1 MDKEQKLQL
10 KKIVKNPA
18 VSWIFGV
25 SGKLKLGVL
34 LLVLLN
40 SAISISAVAF
50 ALVLREAI
58 DGAVSGN
65 KMVFLKFVIILG
77 LIMVGQIAAR
87 GVIRFLDEY
96 VRSGMENV
104 IKTRLYE
111 TILSRK
117 YSAITAFH
125 TGELLNRITN
135 DAVVVAD
142 GFVQI
147 IPGIIAMLVKLAG
160 AAAVLFVL
168 DYRFSV
174 IFFAGGGLVLIFTTL
189 FRRVMKKL
197 HKDVQ
202 AADGV
207 LRSYLSENL
216 GSLMV
221 LKTFGA
227 ERKSIDTS
235 KQYMDKHRFM
245 RMKRNKFSNICNVGF
260 GLVMNGGYIFGL
272 CWCSFGILHGSIT
285 YGTLS
290 AVLQLVDQLWAPLAN
305 MTGYLPKFYGMLS
318 SAERCMELET
328 LEEEHVES
336 QFSRD
341 YCRELY
347 KDMTS
352 IECKNITFRY
362 EDDII
367 LENADISIGKG
378 ELITIMGNSGAGKST
393 LLKLLLAI
401 YEPEKGTLEIKTEKE
416 SYALTEKYRKMF
428 AYVPQGNFLMSG
440 NVTSAIASLDDTSAD
455 VDMDKVKAVAHIAC
469 ADTFVEKLEHG
480 YDTLIGERGMG
491 ISEGQ
496 AQRLAI
502 ARALYTDAPVLLLDE
517 ATSALD
523 EQIEKKVLKNIRE
536 LTDKTV
542 IIVSHRKAVLEVC
555 DRCVVL
561 EDKHFEYWRVSYR
574 ASCKCC
580 GWQAGA

>member
-10 KKIVKNPA
+10 NKIVKNPA
-18 VSWIFGV
+18 MSWIFGV

-77 LIMVGQIAAR
+77 LIMLGQIAAR

-168 DYRFSV
+168 DYRFSI

-245 RMKRNKFSNICNVGF
+245 RMKRNRFSNICNVGF

-347 KDMTS
+347 KDMTA

-367 LENADISIGKG
+367 LENADIFIGKG

-561 EDKHFEYWRVSYR
+561 EDKHFE
-574 ASCKCC
+574 
-580 GWQAGA
+580 

>member
-18 VSWIFGV
+18 MSWIFGV
-25 SGKLKLGVL
+25 SGKLKVGVL

-117 YSAITAFH
+117 YSAITAYH

-168 DYRFSV
+168 DYRFSI

-245 RMKRNKFSNICNVGF
+245 RMKRNRFSNICNVGF

-347 KDMTS
+347 KDMTA

-523 EQIEKKVLKNIRE
+523 EQIEKNVLKNIRE

-561 EDKHFEYWRVSYR
+561 EDKHFE
-574 ASCKCC
+574 
-580 GWQAGA
+580 

>member
-18 VSWIFGV
+18 MSWIFGV

-347 KDMTS
+347 KDMTA

-367 LENADISIGKG
+367 LENADIYIGKG

-440 NVTSAIASLDDTSAD
+440 NVTSAIASLDDTSVD

-561 EDKHFEYWRVSYR
+561 EDKHFE
-574 ASCKCC
+574 
-580 GWQAGA
+580 

>member
-18 VSWIFGV
+18 MSWIFGV
-25 SGKLKLGVL
+25 SGKLKVGVL

-117 YSAITAFH
+117 YSAITAYH

-245 RMKRNKFSNICNVGF
+245 RMKRNRFSNICNVGF

-347 KDMTS
+347 KDMTA

-416 SYALTEKYRKMF
+416 SYALTERYRKMF

-555 DRCVVL
+555 NRCVVL
-561 EDKHFEYWRVSYR
+561 EDKHFE
-574 ASCKCC
+574 
-580 GWQAGA
+580 

>member
-18 VSWIFGV
+18 MSWIFGV

-77 LIMVGQIAAR
+77 LIMLGQIAAR

-168 DYRFSV
+168 DYRFSI

-290 AVLQLVDQLWAPLAN
+290 VVLQLVDQLWAPLAN

-347 KDMTS
+347 KDMTA

-440 NVTSAIASLDDTSAD
+440 NVTSAIASLDDTNAD

-561 EDKHFEYWRVSYR
+561 EDKHFE
-574 ASCKCC
+574 
-580 GWQAGA
+580 

>member
-18 VSWIFGV
+18 MSWIFGV

-147 IPGIIAMLVKLAG
+147 IPGIIAMLVKLVG

-174 IFFAGGGLVLIFTTL
+174 IFFAGGGIVLVFTTL
-189 FRRVMKKL
+189 FRRVMKRL

-347 KDMTS
+347 KDMTA

-416 SYALTEKYRKMF
+416 NYALTEKYRKMF

-561 EDKHFEYWRVSYR
+561 EDKHFE
-574 ASCKCC
+574 
-580 GWQAGA
+580 

>member
-10 KKIVKNPA
+10 NKIVKNPA
-18 VSWIFGV
+18 MSWIFGV

-96 VRSGMENV
+96 VRSSMENV

-347 KDMTS
+347 KDTTA

-401 YEPEKGTLEIKTEKE
+401 YEPEKGTLEIKTDKE

-440 NVTSAIASLDDTSAD
+440 NVTSAIASLDDTNAD

-561 EDKHFEYWRVSYR
+561 EDKHFE
-574 ASCKCC
+574 
-580 GWQAGA
+580 

>member
-18 VSWIFGV
+18 MSWIFGV

-147 IPGIIAMLVKLAG
+147 IPGIIAMLVKLVG

-174 IFFAGGGLVLIFTTL
+174 IFFAGGGIVLVFTTL
-189 FRRVMKKL
+189 FRRVMKRL

-347 KDMTS
+347 KDMTA

-455 VDMDKVKAVAHIAC
+455 VDMDKVKAVAHIVC

-561 EDKHFEYWRVSYR
+561 EDKHFE
-574 ASCKCC
+574 
-580 GWQAGA
+580 

>member
-18 VSWIFGV
+18 MSWIFGV

-77 LIMVGQIAAR
+77 LIMLGQIAAR

-197 HKDVQ
+197 HTDVQ

-227 ERKSIDTS
+227 ERKST
-235 KQYMDKHRFM
+235 Q
-245 RMKRNKFSNICNVGF
+245 
-260 GLVMNGGYIFGL
+260 
-272 CWCSFGILHGSIT
+272 
-285 YGTLS
+285 
-290 AVLQLVDQLWAPLAN
+290 
-305 MTGYLPKFYGMLS
+305 
-318 SAERCMELET
+318 
-328 LEEEHVES
+328 
-336 QFSRD
+336 
-341 YCRELY
+341 
-347 KDMTS
+347 
-352 IECKNITFRY
+352 
-362 EDDII
+362 
-367 LENADISIGKG
+367 
-378 ELITIMGNSGAGKST
+378 
-393 LLKLLLAI
+393 
-401 YEPEKGTLEIKTEKE
+401 
-416 SYALTEKYRKMF
+416 
-428 AYVPQGNFLMSG
+428 
-440 NVTSAIASLDDTSAD
+440 
-455 VDMDKVKAVAHIAC
+455 
-469 ADTFVEKLEHG
+469 
-480 YDTLIGERGMG
+480 
-491 ISEGQ
+491 
-496 AQRLAI
+496 
-502 ARALYTDAPVLLLDE
+502 
-517 ATSALD
+517 
-523 EQIEKKVLKNIRE
+523 
-536 LTDKTV
+536 
-542 IIVSHRKAVLEVC
+542 
-555 DRCVVL
+555 
-561 EDKHFEYWRVSYR
+561 
-574 ASCKCC
+574 
-580 GWQAGA
+580 

>member
-18 VSWIFGV
+18 MSWIFGV

-117 YSAITAFH
+117 YSAITAYH

-235 KQYMDKHRFM
+235 KQYIDKHRFM
-245 RMKRNKFSNICNVGF
+245 RMKRNRFSNICNVGF

-347 KDMTS
+347 KDMTA

-416 SYALTEKYRKMF
+416 SYALTERYRKMF

-561 EDKHFEYWRVSYR
+561 EDKHFE
-574 ASCKCC
+574 
-580 GWQAGA
+580 

>member
-1 MDKEQKLQL
+1 MRLLQQMMVTIGIANISDCCVYYL
-10 KKIVKNPA
+10 AGSSNIVIKVLVFLSGSWLFLGNVMIGYIWAKFIMVHMNIPFSDIRRKIYRT
-18 VSWIFGV
+18 IG
-25 SGKLKLGVL
+25 LIL
-34 LLVLLN
+34 
-40 SAISISAVAF
+40 
-50 ALVLREAI
+50 
-58 DGAVSGN
+58 

-147 IPGIIAMLVKLAG
+147 IPGIIAMLVKLVG

-227 ERKSIDTS
+227 ERKSIDIS

-328 LEEEHVES
+328 LEEENVES

-347 KDMTS
+347 KDMTA

-401 YEPEKGTLEIKTEKE
+401 YEPEKGTLEIKTDKE

-440 NVTSAIASLDDTSAD
+440 NVTSAIASLDDTNAD

-523 EQIEKKVLKNIRE
+523 EQIEKKVLKNIRK

-561 EDKHFEYWRVSYR
+561 EDKHFE
-574 ASCKCC
+574 
-580 GWQAGA
+580 

>member
-18 VSWIFGV
+18 MSWIFGV

-147 IPGIIAMLVKLAG
+147 IPGIIAMLVKLVG

-347 KDMTS
+347 KDMTA

-401 YEPEKGTLEIKTEKE
+401 YEPEKGTLELKTDKE
-416 SYALTEKYRKMF
+416 SYALTERYRKMF

-440 NVTSAIASLDDTSAD
+440 NVTSAIASLDDTNAG

-561 EDKHFEYWRVSYR
+561 EDKHFE
-574 ASCKCC
+574 
-580 GWQAGA
+580 

>member
-18 VSWIFGV
+18 MSWIFGV

-96 VRSGMENV
+96 VRSSMENV

-347 KDMTS
+347 KDMTA

-416 SYALTEKYRKMF
+416 SYALTERYRKMF

-542 IIVSHRKAVLEVC
+542 VIVSHRKAVLEVC

-561 EDKHFEYWRVSYR
+561 EDKHFE
-574 ASCKCC
+574 
-580 GWQAGA
+580 

>member
-18 VSWIFGV
+18 MSWIFGV

-77 LIMVGQIAAR
+77 LIMLGQIAAR

-117 YSAITAFH
+117 YSAITGFH

-168 DYRFSV
+168 DYRFSI

-245 RMKRNKFSNICNVGF
+245 RMKRNRFSNICNVGF

-347 KDMTS
+347 KDMTA

-416 SYALTEKYRKMF
+416 SYALTERYRKMF

-561 EDKHFEYWRVSYR
+561 EDKHFE
-574 ASCKCC
+574 
-580 GWQAGA
+580 

>member
-18 VSWIFGV
+18 MSWIFGV

-96 VRSGMENV
+96 VRSGIENV
-104 IKTRLYE
+104 IKTRLYK

-147 IPGIIAMLVKLAG
+147 IPGIIAMLVKLVG

-227 ERKSIDTS
+227 ERKSIETS

-245 RMKRNKFSNICNVGF
+245 RMKRNRFSNICNVGF

-347 KDMTS
+347 KDMTA

-401 YEPEKGTLEIKTEKE
+401 YEPEKGTLELKTDKE
-416 SYALTEKYRKMF
+416 SYALTERYRKMF

-440 NVTSAIASLDDTSAD
+440 NVTSAIASLDDTNAD

-536 LTDKTV
+536 LTDKMV

-561 EDKHFEYWRVSYR
+561 EDKHFE
-574 ASCKCC
+574 
-580 GWQAGA
+580 

>member
-10 KKIVKNPA
+10 NKIVKNPA
-18 VSWIFGV
+18 MSWIFGV

-96 VRSGMENV
+96 VRSSMENV

-347 KDMTS
+347 KDTTV

-401 YEPEKGTLEIKTEKE
+401 YEPEKGTLEIKTDKE

-440 NVTSAIASLDDTSAD
+440 NVTSAIASLDDTNAD

-561 EDKHFEYWRVSYR
+561 EDKHFE
-574 ASCKCC
+574 
-580 GWQAGA
+580 

>member
-10 KKIVKNPA
+10 NKIVKNPA
-18 VSWIFGV
+18 MSWIFGV

-40 SAISISAVAF
+40 SARSISAVAC

-77 LIMVGQIAAR
+77 LIMLGQIAAR

-168 DYRFSV
+168 DYRFSI

-245 RMKRNKFSNICNVGF
+245 RMKRNRFSNICNVGF

-347 KDMTS
+347 KDMTA

-561 EDKHFEYWRVSYR
+561 EDKHFE
-574 ASCKCC
+574 
-580 GWQAGA
+580 

>member
-10 KKIVKNPA
+10 NKIVKNPA
-18 VSWIFGV
+18 MSWIFGV

-117 YSAITAFH
+117 YSAITAYH

-147 IPGIIAMLVKLAG
+147 IPGLIAMLVKLAG

-347 KDMTS
+347 KDMTA

-561 EDKHFEYWRVSYR
+561 EDKHFE
-574 ASCKCC
+574 
-580 GWQAGA
+580 

>member
-18 VSWIFGV
+18 MSWIFGV

-117 YSAITAFH
+117 YSAITAYH

-347 KDMTS
+347 KDMTA

-440 NVTSAIASLDDTSAD
+440 NVTSAIASLDDTNAD

-561 EDKHFEYWRVSYR
+561 EE
-574 ASCKCC
+574 CC
-580 GWQAGA
+580 GWQAVA

>member
-18 VSWIFGV
+18 MSWIFGV

-117 YSAITAFH
+117 YSAITAYH

-245 RMKRNKFSNICNVGF
+245 RMKRNRFSNICNVGF

-347 KDMTS
+347 KDMTA

-401 YEPEKGTLEIKTEKE
+401 YEPEKGTLEVKTEKE

-440 NVTSAIASLDDTSAD
+440 NVTSAIVSLDDTSAD
-455 VDMDKVKAVAHIAC
+455 VDMDKVKAVEHMAC

-561 EDKHFEYWRVSYR
+561 EDKHFE
-574 ASCKCC
+574 
-580 GWQAGA
+580 

>member
-18 VSWIFGV
+18 MSWIFGV

-77 LIMVGQIAAR
+77 LIMLGQIAAR

-117 YSAITAFH
+117 YSVITAFH

-245 RMKRNKFSNICNVGF
+245 RMKRNRFSNICNVGF

-347 KDMTS
+347 KDMTA

-367 LENADISIGKG
+367 LENADIYIGKG

-561 EDKHFEYWRVSYR
+561 EDKHFE
-574 ASCKCC
+574 
-580 GWQAGA
+580 

>member
-18 VSWIFGV
+18 MSWIFGV

-117 YSAITAFH
+117 YSVITAFH

-245 RMKRNKFSNICNVGF
+245 RMKRNRFSNICNVGF

-347 KDMTS
+347 KGMTA

-523 EQIEKKVLKNIRE
+523 EQIEKNVLKNIRE

-561 EDKHFEYWRVSYR
+561 EDKHFE
-574 ASCKCC
+574 
-580 GWQAGA
+580 

>member
-18 VSWIFGV
+18 MSWIFGV

-40 SAISISAVAF
+40 SAISMSAVAF

-147 IPGIIAMLVKLAG
+147 IPGIIAMLVKLVG

-245 RMKRNKFSNICNVGF
+245 RMKRNRFSNICNVGF

-347 KDMTS
+347 KDMTA
-352 IECKNITFRY
+352 IECKKITFRY

-401 YEPEKGTLEIKTEKE
+401 YEPEKGTLEIKTDKE
-416 SYALTEKYRKMF
+416 SYALTERYRKMF

-440 NVTSAIASLDDTSAD
+440 NVTSAIASLDDTNAD

-523 EQIEKKVLKNIRE
+523 EQIEKKVLRNIRE

-561 EDKHFEYWRVSYR
+561 EDKHFE
-574 ASCKCC
+574 
-580 GWQAGA
+580 

>member
-10 KKIVKNPA
+10 NKIVKNPA
-18 VSWIFGV
+18 MSWIFGV

-77 LIMVGQIAAR
+77 LIMLGQIAAR

-168 DYRFSV
+168 DYRFSI

-245 RMKRNKFSNICNVGF
+245 RMKRNRFSNICNVGF

-347 KDMTS
+347 KDMTA

-523 EQIEKKVLKNIRE
+523 EQIEKNVLKNIRE

-555 DRCVVL
+555 DHCVVL
-561 EDKHFEYWRVSYR
+561 EDKHFE
-574 ASCKCC
+574 
-580 GWQAGA
+580 

>member
-18 VSWIFGV
+18 MSWIFGV

-117 YSAITAFH
+117 YSAITAYH

-245 RMKRNKFSNICNVGF
+245 RMKRNRFSNICNVGF

-347 KDMTS
+347 KDMTA

-523 EQIEKKVLKNIRE
+523 EQIEKNVLKNIRE

-561 EDKHFEYWRVSYR
+561 EDKHFE
-574 ASCKCC
+574 
-580 GWQAGA
+580 

>member
-18 VSWIFGV
+18 MSWIFGV

-40 SAISISAVAF
+40 SAISISAVVF

-77 LIMVGQIAAR
+77 LIMLGQIAAR

-117 YSAITAFH
+117 YSAITAYH

-347 KDMTS
+347 KDMTA

-367 LENADISIGKG
+367 LENADIYIGKG

-469 ADTFVEKLEHG
+469 ADTFVEKLEQG

-561 EDKHFEYWRVSYR
+561 EDKHFE
-574 ASCKCC
+574 
-580 GWQAGA
+580 

>member
-1 MDKEQKLQL
+1 MDKDNKPQL
-10 KKIVKNPA
+10 KMMFKNPA
-18 VSWIFGV
+18 LSWIFGV
-25 SGKLKLGVL
+25 SGRLKFGMFF
-34 LLVLLN
+34 LVLLN
-40 SAISISAVAF
+40 SAISLSAVAF

-58 DGAVSGN
+58 DGAVAGR
-65 KMVFLKFVIILG
+65 KIEFLKWAGVLA
-77 LIMVGQIAAR
+77 LIMLAQVAAR
-87 GVIRFLDEY
+87 AVIRFLEEY

-117 YSAITAFH
+117 YSSITAFH

-147 IPGIIAMLVKLAG
+147 IPGIIAMLVKLIG
-160 AAAVLFVL
+160 AAVVLFVL

-174 IFFAGGGLVLIFTTL
+174 IFFAGGALVLVFTTL

-227 ERKSIDTS
+227 EKKSIEAA
-235 KQYMDKHRFM
+235 KQYMEKHRSM
-245 RMKRNKFSNICNVGF
+245 RMKRNKFSNICNIGF

-272 CWCSFGILHGSIT
+272 CWCSFGILYGRIT

-290 AVLQLVDQLWAPLAN
+290 AVLQLVDQLWTPLAN
-305 MTGYLPKFYGMLS
+305 MTGYLPKFYAMLS
-318 SAERCMELET
+318 SAERCMEFET
-328 LEEEHVES
+328 LEEEHVKN
-336 QFSRD
+336 QYNRL
-341 YCRELY
+341 YCRKMY
-347 KDMTS
+347 DNMTA
-352 IECKNITFRY
+352 IECSNITFRY
-362 EDDII
+362 EDDIV
-367 LENADISIGKG
+367 LQNASLTVRKG
-378 ELITIMGNSGAGKST
+378 ELVTIMGNSGAGKST
-393 LLKLLLAI
+393 LLKLLLSI
-401 YEPEKGTLEIKTEKE
+401 YEPEQGSLEFVTEQGRI
-416 SYALTEKYRKMF
+416 AVTEAYRKMF

-440 NVTSAIASLDDTSAD
+440 NVTSAIASLDDSNAQI
-455 VDMDKVKAVAHIAC
+455 DMEKVRKAAHIAC
-469 ADTFVEKLEHG
+469 ADTFVEELEHG
-480 YDTLIGERGMG
+480 YDTLIGERGTG

-502 ARALYTDAPVLLLDE
+502 ARALYTDSPVLLLDE

-523 EQIEKKVLKNIRE
+523 EQIEKRVLKNIRE

-555 DRCVVL
+555 DRCVIL
-561 EDKHFEYWRVSYR
+561 EDKHFE
-574 ASCKCC
+574 
-580 GWQAGA
+580 

>member
-18 VSWIFGV
+18 MSWIFGV

-117 YSAITAFH
+117 YSAITAYH

-347 KDMTS
+347 KDMTA

-367 LENADISIGKG
+367 LENADIYIGKG

-469 ADTFVEKLEHG
+469 ADTFVEKLEQG

-496 AQRLAI
+496 AQRIAI

-561 EDKHFEYWRVSYR
+561 EDKHFE
-574 ASCKCC
+574 
-580 GWQAGA
+580 

>member
-18 VSWIFGV
+18 MSWIFGV
-25 SGKLKLGVL
+25 SGKLKLRVL

-147 IPGIIAMLVKLAG
+147 IPGIIAMLVKLVG

-347 KDMTS
+347 KDMTA

-401 YEPEKGTLEIKTEKE
+401 YEPEKGTLEIKTDKE

-440 NVTSAIASLDDTSAD
+440 NVTSAIASLDDTNAD

-469 ADTFVEKLEHG
+469 ADTFAEKLEHG

-561 EDKHFEYWRVSYR
+561 EDKHFE
-574 ASCKCC
+574 
-580 GWQAGA
+580 

>member
-18 VSWIFGV
+18 MSWIFGV

-117 YSAITAFH
+117 YSAITAYH

-160 AAAVLFVL
+160 AATVLFVL

-245 RMKRNKFSNICNVGF
+245 RMKRNRFSNICNVGF

-561 EDKHFEYWRVSYR
+561 EDKHFE
-574 ASCKCC
+574 
-580 GWQAGA
+580 

>member
-18 VSWIFGV
+18 MSWIFGV

-77 LIMVGQIAAR
+77 LLMVGQIAAR

-117 YSAITAFH
+117 YSAITAYH

-235 KQYMDKHRFM
+235 KHYMDKHRFM
-245 RMKRNKFSNICNVGF
+245 RMKRNRFSNICNVGF

-347 KDMTS
+347 KDMTA

-561 EDKHFEYWRVSYR
+561 EDKHFE
-574 ASCKCC
+574 
-580 GWQAGA
+580 

>member
-18 VSWIFGV
+18 MSWIFGV

-117 YSAITAFH
+117 YSAITAYH

-245 RMKRNKFSNICNVGF
+245 RMKRNRFSNICNVGF

-347 KDMTS
+347 KDMTA

-440 NVTSAIASLDDTSAD
+440 NVTSAIASLDDTSVD

-561 EDKHFEYWRVSYR
+561 EDKHFE
-574 ASCKCC
+574 
-580 GWQAGA
+580 

>member
-10 KKIVKNPA
+10 NKIVKNPA
-18 VSWIFGV
+18 MSWIFGV
-25 SGKLKLGVL
+25 SWKLKLGVL

-77 LIMVGQIAAR
+77 LIMLGQIAAR

-168 DYRFSV
+168 DYRFSI

-245 RMKRNKFSNICNVGF
+245 RMKRNRFSNICNVGF

-347 KDMTS
+347 KDMTA

-561 EDKHFEYWRVSYR
+561 EDKHFE
-574 ASCKCC
+574 
-580 GWQAGA
+580 

>member
-18 VSWIFGV
+18 MSWIFGV

-117 YSAITAFH
+117 YSAITAYH

-245 RMKRNKFSNICNVGF
+245 RMKRNRFSNICNVGF

-347 KDMTS
+347 KDMTA

-401 YEPEKGTLEIKTEKE
+401 YEPEKGTLELKTDKE
-416 SYALTEKYRKMF
+416 SYALTERYRKMF

-440 NVTSAIASLDDTSAD
+440 NVTSAIASLDDTNAD

-561 EDKHFEYWRVSYR
+561 EDKHFE
-574 ASCKCC
+574 
-580 GWQAGA
+580 

>member
-18 VSWIFGV
+18 MSWIFGV

-77 LIMVGQIAAR
+77 LIMLGQIAAR

-260 GLVMNGGYIFGL
+260 GLVMKGGYIFGL

-347 KDMTS
+347 KDMTA

-523 EQIEKKVLKNIRE
+523 EQIEKKVLKNIRK

-561 EDKHFEYWRVSYR
+561 EDKHFE
-574 ASCKCC
+574 
-580 GWQAGA
+580 

>member
-18 VSWIFGV
+18 MSWIFGV

-77 LIMVGQIAAR
+77 LIMLGQIAAR

-168 DYRFSV
+168 DYRFSI

-347 KDMTS
+347 KDMTA

-440 NVTSAIASLDDTSAD
+440 NVTSAIASLDDTNAD

-542 IIVSHRKAVLEVC
+542 IIASHRKAVLEVC

-561 EDKHFEYWRVSYR
+561 EDKHFE
-574 ASCKCC
+574 
-580 GWQAGA
+580 

>member
-10 KKIVKNPA
+10 NKIVKNPA
-18 VSWIFGV
+18 MSWIFGV

-96 VRSGMENV
+96 VRSSMENV

-347 KDMTS
+347 KDTTA

-378 ELITIMGNSGAGKST
+378 DLITIMGNSGAGKST

-401 YEPEKGTLEIKTEKE
+401 YAPEKGPLEIKTDKE

-440 NVTSAIASLDDTSAD
+440 NVTSAIASLDDTNAD

-561 EDKHFEYWRVSYR
+561 EDKHFE
-574 ASCKCC
+574 
-580 GWQAGA
+580 

>member
-18 VSWIFGV
+18 MSWIFGV

-77 LIMVGQIAAR
+77 LIMLGQIAAR

-96 VRSGMENV
+96 VRSGMENA

-168 DYRFSV
+168 DYRFSI

-245 RMKRNKFSNICNVGF
+245 RMKRNRFSNICNVGF

-347 KDMTS
+347 KDMTA

-416 SYALTEKYRKMF
+416 SYALTERYRKMF

-561 EDKHFEYWRVSYR
+561 EDKHFE
-574 ASCKCC
+574 
-580 GWQAGA
+580 

>member
-18 VSWIFGV
+18 MSWIFGV

-77 LIMVGQIAAR
+77 LIMIGQIAAR

-147 IPGIIAMLVKLAG
+147 IPGIIAMLVKLVG

-347 KDMTS
+347 KDMTA

-401 YEPEKGTLEIKTEKE
+401 YEPEKGTLELKTDKE
-416 SYALTEKYRKMF
+416 SYALTERYRKMF

-440 NVTSAIASLDDTSAD
+440 NVTSAIASLDDTNAD

-542 IIVSHRKAVLEVC
+542 IIVSHRKAVLDVC

-561 EDKHFEYWRVSYR
+561 EDKHFE
-574 ASCKCC
+574 
-580 GWQAGA
+580 